1 MDPKIKARWVRALRN
16 PKRYTKTKFRLHR
29 SKSGGRDAPAGYCC
43 LGVLTDLAVKSGVE
57 IHGTIGGDWSS
68 MAILPPEVV
77 EWAGL
82 DESNPIVKDGVGREA
97 CLVDFNDG
105 DNDGVI
111 HARSFGQIASYIEKS
126 L

>member
-1 MDPKIKARWVRALRN
+1 MNPKIKARWIRALRN
-16 PKRYTKTKFRLHR
+16 PKRYTKTKFRLYR

-57 IHGTIGGDWSS
+57 VQANWGTG
-68 MAILPPEVV
+68 AILPPEVV

-82 DESNPIVKDGVGREA
+82 DESNPIVKDGAGKEA

-105 DNDGVI
+105 DNDRVI
-111 HARSFGQIASYIEKS
+111 HARSFEQIASYIEKS